1 MSKTDSEKLQTL
13 IDDLERSIASFD
25 ERFSKIPVEETIVPI
40 NPGLPA
46 RVFPTIDP
54 EAERKQADSPEAA
67 PAAPTR
73 QMHATPLLN
82 ELAASA
88 AQEAEH
94 VRSEELRRKLAT
106 ARIGRS
112 LRLLSDYFDQL
123 TQHLNLLK
131 PALELDYAFDRQ
143 HRFTGIHWQ
152 DSTTRSESD
161 NSSERSLPI
170 KLVLRIRLTAAP
182 LSMQVGDNVLR
193 RIENELY
200 LTNLAW
206 RDAGIVDLPDKG
218 IGHHIEVEGSI
229 PVQLVFS
236 ADIDQC
242 RIILRCRN
250 LLGLG
255 LSAYAVDP
263 AAIDAP
269 VMDQL
274 GNCLLGRS
282 KRLPDAFVPVAFNT
296 PESAT

>member
-67 PAAPTR
+67 PAPAR
-73 QMHATPLLN
+73 QIHATPLLN

-94 VRSEELRRKLAT
+94 VRSEELRRKLAA
-106 ARIGRS
+106 ARIGRA

-131 PALELDYAFDRQ
+131 PALAIDYAFDRQ
-143 HRFTGIHWQ
+143 HRFSGIHWQ

-170 KLVLRIRLTAAP
+170 KLALRIRLTATP
-182 LSMQVGDNVLR
+182 LSMLVGDNAMR

-206 RDAGIVDLPDKG
+206 HDAGIVDLPGQG

-236 ADIDQC
+236 ADIDQG

-263 AAIDAP
+263 AAIDAA